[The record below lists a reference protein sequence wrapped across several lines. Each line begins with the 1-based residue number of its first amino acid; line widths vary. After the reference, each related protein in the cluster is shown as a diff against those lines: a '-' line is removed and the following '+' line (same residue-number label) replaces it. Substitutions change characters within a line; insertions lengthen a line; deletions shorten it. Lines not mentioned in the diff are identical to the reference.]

1 MTDPMY
7 YAFIDDSGTIG
18 IPGGTNFLVVSVI
31 CTSQPREIKLVVSRA
46 LKIFGRSLSRGE
58 IKAAD
63 FQESAIE
70 RFLKELV
77 RPDVFFVSTIV
88 NQHEIKIPP
97 KEIEELYRKTVART
111 VFRLVERWP
120 CINIF
125 LDQRYT
131 NKRQR
136 FTLEERIR
144 ETIQD
149 LSHESVLIHQENSV
163 SRKELQAAGV
173 VSWAFF
179 QKYERGIDRFYNIIK
194 PIVIKEEIIR
204 EEVWSD

>member
-77 RPDVFFVSTIV
+77 RPHVFFVSTIV

-120 CINIF
+120 CINIC

-136 FTLEERIR
+136 FTLEQRIR